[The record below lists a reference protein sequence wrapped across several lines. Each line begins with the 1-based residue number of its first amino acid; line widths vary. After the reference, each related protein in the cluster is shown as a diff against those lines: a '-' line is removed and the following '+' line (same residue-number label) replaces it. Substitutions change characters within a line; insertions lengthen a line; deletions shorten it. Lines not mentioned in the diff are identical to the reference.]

1 MALLDVRGLVK
12 RFGSRTVVN
21 GVSFDVNAGEVV
33 GLLGPNGAG
42 KTTSFRMATGQLTP
56 NEGRVLFAGNDVTH
70 LPMFR
75 RARLGMGYL
84 SQESSIFKKLT
95 VEQNIIAILEA
106 LPKSRTLGRP
116 LTRAERWDRTDEA
129 LTRFNLQHVRKNPA
143 ARCSGGEKRRL
154 EIARCLV
161 CEPLLILLD
170 EPFAAVDPLT
180 TEDIRHNIR
189 DLALSG
195 IGVLL
200 TDHNVRE
207 VLKITDRSYLI
218 KDGVVVVHGTPDQIK
233 RDPIAIREYL
243 GNTFADEAY
252 VPLVPTPPQIPLANT
267 TRLVPPAPAPH
278 TVPPSVILDP
288 YLPTNTESHDEDD
301 DPPPSG
307 PNGPRPGTKSA
318 PITPIPMAATIA
330 STPNPAVTIR
340 DEASS
345 NSTASTAPI
354 PLQQQP
360 QPQPALGPPVMP
372 PLRPVANASPLFAP
386 TGPGSFSLPTQ
397 QLIEHEKMRRFVD
410 KLMTDDWQTGWHELT
425 MKGSDAI
432 TVLLEALERREGN
445 IRHLAFRLLEQI
457 TGQTLDFQADAPDE
471 IRLRQIAYLRAKLE
485 PRRAA

>member
-1 MALLDVRGLVK
+1 MALLEVRGLVK

-56 NEGRVLFAGNDVTH
+56 NEGTVLFADNEVTT

-84 SQESSIFKKLT
+84 SQESSVFKRLS
-95 VEQNIIAILEA
+95 VEQNLLAILEA
-106 LPKSRTLGRP
+106 LPKSRSLGRR
-116 LTRAERWDRTDEA
+116 LTRTERWDRTDQA
-129 LTRFNLQHVRKNPA
+129 LTRFNLQHVRKNNA

-189 DLALSG
+189 DLATQG

-218 KDGVVVVHGTPDQIK
+218 KDGKVIAYGTPDHIK
-233 RDPIAIREYL
+233 SDPVAIREYL
-243 GNTFADEAY
+243 GNTFADDY
-252 VPLVPTPPQIPLANT
+252 VPLISTTATPPQLPRTMT
-267 TRLVPPAPAPH
+267 TRIVPPAPPPES
-278 TVPPSVILDP
+278 VPPTPILDP
-288 YLPTNTESHDEDD
+288 YLPTNAEKGPPDD
-301 DPPPSG
+301 DPPPG
-307 PNGPRPGTKSA
+307 PNSGRPAPKASPVLNAVPPNLLPSKTTAA
-318 PITPIPMAATIA
+318 PIRDQAP
-330 STPNPAVTIR
+330 SPAPPKP
-340 DEASS
+340 S
-345 NSTASTAPI
+345 
-354 PLQQQP
+354 QQP
-360 QPQPALGPPVMP
+360 VLGPPLLP
-372 PLRPVANASPLFAP
+372 PIRGPVGNGPSLFGPAA
-386 TGPGSFSLPTQ
+386 PGSFSQPAQ
-397 QLIEHEKMRRFVD
+397 QLLEYEKMRRMVD
-410 KLMTDDWQTGWHELT
+410 LLNTDGWQNGWHDLA
-425 MKGSDAI
+425 MKGLDAVP
-432 TVLLEALERREGN
+432 VLLEALERRQPN

-457 TGQTLDFQADAPDE
+457 TGDSLSFQADAADDV
-471 IRLRQIAYLRAKLE
+471 RLRQIAYLRAKLE